1 MVVEEYSKRHYQSTN
16 IRIFW
21 HNFLH
26 MVNLERDEIS
36 NEIIPIRVVGEWQL
50 SSKGNVIISQKKQL
64 SIIEEKIA
72 KMFNAPK
79 EVKRELDEMNS
90 SLWLLMDGKKT
101 QFEIILE
108 MEKKYTERIVPANE
122 RIIKSIKKFVD
133 LGLVRIVKM
142 DDKQNRNLQRIE

>member
-21 HNFLH
+21 HNCLH

>member
-16 IRIFW
+16 IRICW
-21 HNFLH
+21 HNCLH
-26 MVNLERDEIS
+26 LVNLERDEIS
-36 NEIIPIRVVGEWQL
+36 NEIIPIRIVNEWQL

-101 QFEIILE
+101 LFEIILE

>member
-1 MVVEEYSKRHYQSTN
+1 
-16 IRIFW
+16 
-21 HNFLH
+21 

-36 NEIIPIRVVGEWQL
+36 NEIIPIRIVNEWQL

-90 SLWLLMDGKKT
+90 SLRLLKDGKKKLL
-101 QFEIILE
+101 EIILE
-108 MEKKYTERIVPANE
+108 MQKKYTYRIVPANE
-122 RIIKSIKKFVD
+122 RIIKSIKKFVY